1 MTATTN
7 RQGPGPL
14 VPPAK
19 PSLLYRP
26 EFRQAV
32 YQILL
37 VVGLVVGFWT
47 IAHNVSENLARQNI
61 ASGFGFWN
69 RISGFDISQSLIA
82 YNNQST
88 YGQAFWAGLFN
99 TLLVAGLG
107 IVFATLLGFIIG
119 IGRLSSNWLIARLCG
134 AYVETLRNLPLL
146 LQLFFWYFAVL
157 KSLPGPRQSIALPAG
172 ATLNVRGLYIP
183 APVPGEGFRA
193 VLIALAIG
201 IVASIGVYMWARRR
215 QLATGERFPVLWTT
229 LALILLLPGAVYIA
243 LGQPLSWE
251 YPTLR
256 GFNFQGGIPIQP
268 ELMALV
274 VGLSTY
280 TASFIAEIVRAG
292 IAGVPRGQREAANA
306 LGLSSG
312 LTMRLVIIPQAL
324 RIIIPPLTSQYL
336 NLTKN
341 SSLAVAIGYPDFV
354 SVFTG
359 TVLNQTGQAVEVIL
373 LTMLVFL
380 TISLLTSAFM
390 NWFNKHI
397 ALVER

>member
-1 MTATTN
+1 MTATV
-7 RQGPGPL
+7 QSPSPGPIA
-14 VPPAK
+14 PPAK
-19 PSLLYRP
+19 PNLLYRP

-37 VVGLVVGFWT
+37 VIALIIGFWA
-47 IAHNVSENLARQNI
+47 IAHNVAVNLARQNI
-61 ASGFGFWN
+61 ASGFGFWT
-69 RISGFDISQSLIA
+69 RTAGFDISQTLIEFD
-82 YNNQST
+82 NQST
-88 YGQAFWAGLFN
+88 YGKAFWAGLMN

-107 IVFATLLGFIIG
+107 IIFATILGFLVG
-119 IGRLSSNWLIARLCG
+119 IGRLSSNWLIAKLAT
-134 AYVETLRNLPLL
+134 AYVEILRNLPLL

-157 KSLPGPRQSIALPAG
+157 KNLPGPRESISLPGG
-172 ATLNVRGLYIP
+172 ASLNVRGLYLP
-183 APVPGEGFRA
+183 APVPESGFGY
-193 VLIALAIG
+193 VLAAFGIG
-201 IVASIGVYMWARRR
+201 ILTSIAIAMWSKRR
-215 QLATGERFPVLWTT
+215 QLATGQRFPVLWTS
-229 LALILLLPGAVYIA
+229 LALIFLLPGAVYLV
-243 LGQPLSWE
+243 LGQPLGFE
-251 YPTLR
+251 YPALR
-256 GFNFQGGIPIQP
+256 GFNFQGGMAVQP
-268 ELMALV
+268 EFMALL

-306 LGLSSG
+306 IGLSNG

-336 NLTKN
+336 NLAKN

>member
-1 MTATTN
+1 MTATVKPPML
-7 RQGPGPL
+7 GPIAPS
-14 VPPAK
+14 K
-19 PSLLYRP
+19 PNLLYRP

-37 VVGLVVGFWT
+37 VVALLFAFWS
-47 IAHNVSENLARQNI
+47 IATNVADNLARQNI
-61 ASGFGFWN
+61 ASGFGFWD
-69 RISGFDISQSLIA
+69 RTAGFDISQTLIEFD
-82 YNNQST
+82 NQST
-88 YGQAFWAGLFN
+88 YGKAFWAGLAN
-99 TLLVAGLG
+99 TLLVAALG
-107 IVFATLLGFIIG
+107 IVFATIIGFLVG
-119 IGRLSSNWLIARLCG
+119 IGRLSSNWLIARLAT
-134 AYVETLRNLPLL
+134 AYVEILRNLPLL

-157 KSLPGPRQSIALPAG
+157 KNLPGPRQSIALPGG
-172 ATLNVRGLYIP
+172 ASLNVRGLYLP
-183 APVPGEGFRA
+183 APVPESGFGY
-193 VLIALAIG
+193 VLAAFGFG
-201 IVASIGVYMWARRR
+201 IVASIAVAMWAKRR

-229 LALILLLPGAVYIA
+229 LALVLLLPGAVHLV
-243 LGQPLSWE
+243 LGQPLGFE
-251 YPTLR
+251 YPALR
-256 GFNFQGGIPIQP
+256 GFNFQGGMAVQP
-268 ELMALV
+268 EFMALL

-306 LGLSSG
+306 IGLSNG
-312 LTMRLVIIPQAL
+312 LTMRLVIMPQAL

-336 NLTKN
+336 NLAKN

-380 TISLLTSAFM
+380 TISLITSAFM
-390 NWFNKHI
+390 NWFNTHI

>member
-1 MTATTN
+1 
-7 RQGPGPL
+7 
-14 VPPAK
+14 
-19 PSLLYRP
+19 
-26 EFRQAV
+26 
-32 YQILL
+32 
-37 VVGLVVGFWT
+37 
-47 IAHNVSENLARQNI
+47 
-61 ASGFGFWN
+61 
-69 RISGFDISQSLIA
+69 
-82 YNNQST
+82 
-88 YGQAFWAGLFN
+88 
-99 TLLVAGLG
+99 LLVAALG
-107 IVFATLLGFIIG
+107 IVFATIIGFLVG
-119 IGRLSSNWLIARLCG
+119 IGRLSSNWLIARLAT
-134 AYVETLRNLPLL
+134 AYVEILRNLPLL

-157 KSLPGPRQSIALPAG
+157 KNLPGPRQSIALPGG
-172 ATLNVRGLYIP
+172 ASLNVRGLYLP
-183 APVPGEGFRA
+183 APVPESGFGY
-193 VLIALAIG
+193 VLAAFGFG
-201 IVASIGVYMWARRR
+201 IVASIAVAMWAKRR

-229 LALILLLPGAVYIA
+229 LALVLLLPGAVHLV
-243 LGQPLSWE
+243 LGQPLGFE
-251 YPTLR
+251 YPALR
-256 GFNFQGGIPIQP
+256 GFNFQGGMAVQP
-268 ELMALV
+268 EFMALL

-306 LGLSSG
+306 IGLSNG

-336 NLTKN
+336 NLAKN

>member
-1 MTATTN
+1 MTATAN
-7 RQGPGPL
+7 RPSGGPI

-19 PSLLYRP
+19 PNLLYRP

-32 YQILL
+32 YQIIL
-37 VVGLVVGFWT
+37 VVGLVLGFWT
-47 IAHNVSENLARQNI
+47 IIHNVSENLARQNI

-69 RISGFDISQSLIA
+69 RTAGFDISQTLIDFT
-82 YNNQST
+82 NQST
-88 YGQAFWAGLFN
+88 YGQAFWAGLLN
-99 TLLVAGLG
+99 TLLVAAIG
-107 IVFATLLGFIIG
+107 IIFATILGFLIG
-119 IGRLSSNWLIARLCG
+119 IGRLSSNWLIARLAG

-157 KSLPGPRQSIALPAG
+157 KNLPGPRQSIPLPAG
-172 ATLNVRGLYIP
+172 ASLNVRGLYLP
-183 APVPGEGFRA
+183 APVPEAGFNI
-193 VLIALAIG
+193 VLWTLLLGVI
-201 IVASIGVYMWARRR
+201 ASIGVSIWAKRR
-215 QLATGERFPVLWTT
+215 QLATGQRFPVLWTT
-229 LALILLLPGAVYIA
+229 LALILLLPGLVYLI
-243 LGQPLSWE
+243 LGQPLSFQ
-251 YPTLR
+251 YPELR
-256 GFNFQGGIPIQP
+256 GFNFQGGIAVQP
-268 ELMALV
+268 EFMALL

-280 TASFIAEIVRAG
+280 TAAFIAEIVRAG

-336 NLTKN
+336 NLAKN

-380 TISLLTSAFM
+380 TISLITSAFM

>member
-7 RQGPGPL
+7 RPAPGPMS
-14 VPPAK
+14 PPTKAN
-19 PSLLYRP
+19 LLYRP
-26 EFRQAV
+26 EFRQAI

-37 VVGLVVGFWT
+37 IACLIFGFWT
-47 IAHNVSENLARQNI
+47 IAHNVADNLARQNI

-69 RISGFDISQSLIA
+69 RTSGFDISQSLIA
-82 YNNQST
+82 YSNQST

-99 TLLVAGLG
+99 TLLVAALG
-107 IVFATLLGFIIG
+107 VVFATVLGFLVG
-119 IGRLSSNWLIARLCG
+119 IGRLSSNWLIARICG
-134 AYVETLRNLPLL
+134 AYVEILRNVPLL

-157 KSLPGPRQSIALPAG
+157 KNLPSPRQSIALPLG
-172 ATLNVRGLYIP
+172 ALLNVRGLYLP
-183 APVPGEGFRA
+183 SPVPGPGFNA

-201 IVASIGVYMWARRR
+201 IVLSIVVAIWARQR
-215 QLATGERFPVLWTT
+215 QRATGERFPVLWTT
-229 LALILLLPGAVYIA
+229 LALVLLLPGAVYIA
-243 LGQPLSWE
+243 LGQPLSFE
-251 YPTLR
+251 YPALR
-256 GFNFQGGIPIQP
+256 GFNLQGGITLLP
-268 ELMALV
+268 ELMALL

-312 LTMRLVIIPQAL
+312 LTMRLVILPQAL

-380 TISLLTSAFM
+380 TISLITSAFM

>member
-1 MTATTN
+1 
-7 RQGPGPL
+7 
-14 VPPAK
+14 V
-19 PSLLYRP
+19 
-26 EFRQAV
+26 
-32 YQILL
+32 
-37 VVGLVVGFWT
+37 
-47 IAHNVSENLARQNI
+47 
-61 ASGFGFWN
+61 
-69 RISGFDISQSLIA
+69 
-82 YNNQST
+82 
-88 YGQAFWAGLFN
+88 
-99 TLLVAGLG
+99 
-107 IVFATLLGFIIG
+107 LGFLVG
-119 IGRLSSNWLIARLCG
+119 VARLSPNWLVSRL
-134 AYVETLRNLPLL
+134 ALVYVEALRNVPLL

-157 KSLPGPRQSIALPAG
+157 KNLPGPRQSISLPG
-172 ATLNVRGLYIP
+172 GLSLNVRGLYLP
-183 APVPGEGFRA
+183 APIAGPGFDY
-193 VLIALAIG
+193 VLAALGLG
-201 IVASIGVYMWARRR
+201 IVLSIAVAIWARAR
-215 QLATGERFPVLWTT
+215 QRATGERFPVLWTT
-229 LALILLLPGAVYIA
+229 LALVLLLPGAVYIA
-243 LGQPLSWE
+243 LGQPLSFQ
-251 YPTLR
+251 YPVLR
-256 GFNFQGGIPIQP
+256 GFNFQGGVAVQP
-268 ELMALV
+268 ELIALV

-312 LTMRLVIIPQAL
+312 LTMRLVILPQAL

-380 TISLLTSAFM
+380 TISLITSAFM

>member
-1 MTATTN
+1 MTATAN
-7 RQGPGPL
+7 RPGPGPIA
-14 VPPAK
+14 PPSK
-19 PSLLYRP
+19 PNLLYRP
-26 EFRQAV
+26 EFRQAI

-37 VVGLVVGFWT
+37 AAGLIFAFWT
-47 IAHNVSENLARQNI
+47 IASNVSDNLARQNI
-61 ASGFGFWN
+61 ASGFGFWD
-69 RISGFDISQSLIA
+69 RTSGFDISQSLIA

-88 YGQAFWAGLFN
+88 YGQAFWAGLLN
-99 TLLVAGLG
+99 TLLVAAIG
-107 IVFATLLGFIIG
+107 IVFATILGFLVG
-119 IGRLSSNWLIARLCG
+119 IGRLSSNWLIARICG
-134 AYVETLRNLPLL
+134 AYVEILRNLPLL

-157 KSLPGPRQSIALPAG
+157 KNLPGPRQSFALPFG
-172 ATLNVRGLYIP
+172 ASLNVRGLYLP
-183 APVPGEGFRA
+183 APVPGEGFGA

-201 IVASIGVYMWARRR
+201 IVASFAVAMWAKRR
-215 QLATGERFPVLWTT
+215 QRETGERFPVLWTT
-229 LALILLLPGAVYIA
+229 LAVILLLPGAVYIA
-243 LGQPLSWE
+243 LGQPLSFE
-251 YPTLR
+251 YPALR
-256 GFNFQGGIPIQP
+256 GFNFQGGIAVQP

-312 LTMRLVIIPQAL
+312 LTMRLVILPQAL

-380 TISLLTSAFM
+380 TISLITSAFM